1 MFDWLEKY
9 IVQPMMRFSE
19 LKFVRAITAAG
30 ISTVAFTIVGSMFLV
45 FSVLPQVFPVLA
57 PLWDSTLNRI
67 QPLYLIAYNAS
78 IGVIALYFLV
88 VTTYEYASITADE
101 EELDMSPVTAVGM
114 AIFCVFML
122 MVEFVYQDGAFV
134 VVNDPVEGIL
144 NGYRSASGGLADLA
158 ASGIFTSFAIS
169 FFVVNVYKLCVKY
182 DVTVHMP
189 GSVPPGV
196 TRAFAAL
203 VPNTIIA
210 FTCMVVDGALAVA
223 GTNIYAL
230 VGIPFGFVVNIVN
243 TLPGL
248 LVIYLLVHLLWL
260 FGIHGAN
267 IISSWLTAVS
277 VANMVTNAAGETCA
291 VYAGEIQNAFIT
303 LGGSGCTLG
312 LCLLMCFFAKSEQ
325 LKILGRSAL
334 IPGLFNINEPLLFG
348 MPFVFNPRMAV
359 PFILAPLATTVL
371 TFTAI
376 DSGIVSPIIASMPWP
391 TPPGL
396 GAFISCGG
404 DYKAAVLA
412 IINVVVATAI
422 YYPFFK
428 AYDARL
434 AREEAEATSD
444 TADGDAPAELA

>member
-1 MFDWLEKY
+1 MFDQLEKY
-9 IVQPMMRFSE
+9 VVQPMMRFSQ

-30 ISTVAFTIVGSMFLV
+30 MSTVAFTIVGSMFLV

-57 PLWDSTLNRI
+57 PLWETTLNRV

-78 IGVIALYFLV
+78 IGVIALYFLI
-88 VTTYEYASITADE
+88 VTTYEYASAIADE
-101 EELDMSPVTAVGM
+101 DELDLSPVTAVGM

-122 MVEFVYQDGAFV
+122 MVEFAYQDGWFT
-134 VVNDPVEGIL
+134 VVNDPAAGVL
-144 NGYRSASGGLADLA
+144 NGYRSDSGGLADLA

-169 FFVVNVYKLCVKY
+169 FFVVNVYKMCVKF
-182 DVTVHMP
+182 DVTIHMP
-189 GSVPPGV
+189 GTVPPGV

-203 VPNTIIA
+203 IPNTIIA
-210 FTCMVVDGALAVA
+210 FTCMVIDGALAVA

-230 VGIPFGFVVNIVN
+230 IAIPFGFVVNLVN

-248 LVIYLLVHLLWL
+248 LLIYLLVHLLWL

-267 IISSWLTAVS
+267 IISSWLTAIS
-277 VANMVTNAAGETCA
+277 VANMATNLSGLTCA

-312 LCLLMCFFAKSEQ
+312 LCFLMCFFAKSDQ
-325 LKILGRSAL
+325 LKILGRSSI

-348 MPFVFNPRMAV
+348 IPFVFNPRMAV

-371 TFTAI
+371 TYLGI
-376 DSGIVSPIIASMPWP
+376 SSGIVSPIIASMPWP

-412 IINVVVATAI
+412 IINVIVATAI
-422 YYPFFK
+422 YFPFFK

-434 AREEAEATSD
+434 AAEEAKAT
-444 TADGDAPAELA
+444 AQEG

>member
-1 MFDWLEKY
+1 MFDQLEKY
-9 IVQPMMRFSE
+9 IVQPMMRISE
-19 LKFVRAITAAG
+19 GKFVRAITAAG

-45 FSVLPQVFPVLA
+45 FSVLPQVCPVLA
-57 PLWDSTLNRI
+57 PLWATTLDRI
-67 QPLYLIAYNAS
+67 QPLCLIAYNAS
-78 IGVIALYFLV
+78 IGVIALYFLI
-88 VTTYEYASITADE
+88 VTTYEYASIVADE
-101 EELDMSPVTAVGM
+101 EQLDLSPVTAVGM

-122 MVEFVYQDGAFV
+122 MVEFAYQDGWFV
-134 VVNDPVEGIL
+134 VVNDAATGVL
-144 NGYRSASGGLADLA
+144 NGYRSDSGGLADLA

-169 FFVVNVYKLCVKY
+169 FFVVNVYKVCVKR
-182 DVTVHMP
+182 DIAIHMP

-203 VPNTIIA
+203 IPNTIIA
-210 FTCMVVDGALAVA
+210 FTCMLVDGALAVA
-223 GTNIYAL
+223 GTNVYAL
-230 VGIPFGFVVNIVN
+230 VAIPFGFVVHIVN

-248 LVIYLLVHLLWL
+248 LLIYLLVHVLWL

-267 IISSWLTAVS
+267 IISSWLTAIS
-277 VANMVTNAAGETCA
+277 VANMATNLSGQTCA

-312 LCLLMCFFAKSEQ
+312 LCILMCFAAKSEQ
-325 LKILGRSAL
+325 LKLLGRSAL
-334 IPGLFNINEPLLFG
+334 VPGLFNINEPLLFG

-359 PFILAPLATTVL
+359 PFILAPLATTTL
-371 TFTAI
+371 TYLGI
-376 DSGIVSPIIASMPWP
+376 SSGLVSPIIASMPWP

-404 DYKAAVLA
+404 DWHAAALA
-412 IINVVVATAI
+412 IVNVLVATAI

-434 AREEAEATSD
+434 AAEESAATAEK
-444 TADGDAPAELA
+444 PAA

>member
-1 MFDWLEKY
+1 MFDQLEKY
-9 IVQPMMRFSE
+9 IVQPMMRFSQ

-30 ISTVAFTIVGSMFLV
+30 ISTTAFTIVGSMFLV
-45 FSVLPQVFPVLA
+45 FSVLPQVFPVLV
-57 PLWDSTLNRI
+57 PLWAATFDRV

-78 IGVIALYFLV
+78 IGVIALYFLI
-88 VTTYEYASITADE
+88 VTTYEYASIIADE
-101 EELDMSPVTAVGM
+101 DELDLSPVTAVGM

-122 MVEFVYQDGAFV
+122 MVEFVYQDSSFA
-134 VVNDPVEGIL
+134 VVNDPAAGVL

-158 ASGIFTSFAIS
+158 ASGIFTSFAIA
-169 FFVVNVYKLCVKY
+169 FFVVNVYKQCVKR
-182 DVTVHMP
+182 DITIHMP
-189 GSVPPGV
+189 GTVPPGV

-203 VPNTIIA
+203 IPNTIIA
-210 FTCMVVDGALAVA
+210 FTCMVVDGVLAVA

-267 IISSWLTAVS
+267 IISSWLTAIS
-277 VANMVTNAAGETCA
+277 VANMATNLTGETCA

-312 LCLLMCFFAKSEQ
+312 LCLLMCFCAKSEQ

-348 MPFVFNPRMAV
+348 LPFVFNPRMAV
-359 PFILAPLATTVL
+359 PFILAPLAATVI
-371 TFTAI
+371 TYVGI

-412 IINVVVATAI
+412 LINLGVATAI
-422 YYPFFK
+422 YLPFFK

-434 AREEAEATSD
+434 AAEEAAATAGEKPGPS
-444 TADGDAPAELA
+444 A